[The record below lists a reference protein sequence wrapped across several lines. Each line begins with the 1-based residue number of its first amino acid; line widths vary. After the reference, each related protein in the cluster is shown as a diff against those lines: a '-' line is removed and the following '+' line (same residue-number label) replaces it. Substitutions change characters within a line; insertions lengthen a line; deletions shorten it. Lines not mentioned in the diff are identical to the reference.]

1 MQASG
6 LSDVWRVELLQYSW
20 KSARKNARFTLSLPG
35 YRPCYNEGGLR
46 CRQDLSQGSIQDPRE
61 DGVQR
66 NKRPTVGTE
75 KLANISADRLADLLS
90 TFSGLRRDGQQ
101 LIQQLRTSLHEMRA
115 LRTQLQEVRRRTPAG
130 GNGTSSRS
138 AYLQKRYGLT
148 SREVEVAMLL
158 AQGRS
163 NTAVAAAL
171 HISSHTARHHTQRI
185 LAKLGV
191 HSRAEAGAKIRG

>member
-1 MQASG
+1 M
-6 LSDVWRVELLQYSW
+6 
-20 KSARKNARFTLSLPG
+20 
-35 YRPCYNEGGLR
+35 
-46 CRQDLSQGSIQDPRE
+46 
-61 DGVQR
+61 QR
-66 NKRPTVGTE
+66 NKRPTIEAG

-90 TFSGLRRDGQQ
+90 TFTGLRRDGQQ

-115 LRTQLQEVRRRTPAG
+115 LRTQLQEVRRRTPGGG
-130 GNGTSSRS
+130 GNGTSGRS

-148 SREVEVAMLL
+148 DREVEVAMLL

-163 NTAVAAAL
+163 NSAVAAAL
-171 HISSHTARHHTQRI
+171 HISSHTARHHTQRV

>member
-1 MQASG
+1 
-6 LSDVWRVELLQYSW
+6 
-20 KSARKNARFTLSLPG
+20 
-35 YRPCYNEGGLR
+35 
-46 CRQDLSQGSIQDPRE
+46 
-61 DGVQR
+61 VQR
-66 NKRPTVGTE
+66 NKRQGNGTE
-75 KLANISADRLADLLS
+75 KLAGISADRLADLLS
-90 TFSGLRRDGQQ
+90 TFSVLRQDGQQ

-115 LRTQLQEVRRRTPAG
+115 LRSQLQEVRRRTPN
-130 GNGTSSRS
+130 GNGVTSRS

-148 SREVEVAMLL
+148 GREVEVATLL

-171 HISSHTARHHTQRI
+171 HISSHTARHHTQRV